1 MYVKSPSKGF
11 CEHKYKYS
19 FGTIRLNLV
28 VCKFHLM
35 AVFSPRRSP
44 CWARLVEN
52 ANIMR
57 LLGAARAEAS
67 RRGGSLPLT
76 PQAPPRNCKIKADS
90 SVFFYSFAV
99 NARRP
104 EILLPLATALAT
116 CLPTACQLPV
126 ACLLAACRPLTD
138 RLPTA
143 YQLPGDRLSTA
154 CRLLVG
160 RLSAACLSRFFPRI
174 PLFPPSSM
182 QRKSP

>member
-35 AVFSPRRSP
+35 VVFSPRRSL

-57 LLGAARAEAS
+57 LRGAARTEAS

-76 PQAPPRNCKIKADS
+76 PQAPSRNCKIKADS

-116 CLPTACQLPV
+116 ACRLLGD
-126 ACLLAACRPLTD
+126 CLLAACRPLTD

-154 CRLLVG
+154 CRLLAV
-160 RLSAACLSRFFPRI
+160 SRFFAQNAPVFA
-174 PLFPPSSM
+174 LLNAK
-182 QRKSP
+182 KSP